1 MRALASAPYVSTVF
15 KRSASRLLLSG
26 VLALSVAAC
35 SGQKGEAE
43 KKPAEGALVE
53 ATLATE
59 AVAPLVITGSGTV
72 AAWQEAPIGAEVGG
86 LTATA
91 VLADEG
97 QYVQQGQPLLK
108 MNDAVLRAQLQ
119 QAQAGIQSAR
129 AQAVEA
135 ERAYQRYKELFDKGY
150 ASQSALDQKEAA
162 YKTAQ
167 AQVATAEA
175 SAAQAQTQLNQTVV
189 RAPVSGLITSRTA
202 VAGQIVSPGTELF
215 RIVRDNRI
223 EMNMEVVETELSA
236 LKAGMSATVT
246 GETGQTVTG
255 TVRVVTPAVNQQ
267 TRLGYARISIPADA
281 GFKPGQFARA
291 SITVGEQPAVLIP
304 QKAVVYQQNQ
314 PVAFVVGA
322 NNKVSGRKVKTGERR
337 GDAIVIASGVS
348 AGEKVVTSGAGFLV
362 DGDAV
367 RVSRTTTPAGAEKAG
382 GQ

>member
-1 MRALASAPYVSTVF
+1 MRSVFVAPYIFTGF
-15 KRSASRLLLSG
+15 KRSASLVVMTG
-26 VLALSVAAC
+26 FVALSASLAAC
-35 SGQKGEAE
+35 SGGQKAE
-43 KKPAEGALVE
+43 TDDKAPAQGALVE
-53 ATLATE
+53 AAAAGE
-59 AVAPLVITGSGTV
+59 SVAPLVVSGSGTV
-72 AAWQEAPIGAEVGG
+72 GAWQEAPIGAEVGG

-135 ERAYQRYKELFDKGY
+135 QRAYQRYKELFDKGY
-150 ASQSALDQKEAA
+150 ASQAALDQREASF
-162 YKTAQ
+162 KTAQ

-175 SAAQAQTQLNQTVV
+175 TAAQAQTQLSQTVV

-202 VAGQIVSPGTELF
+202 VAGQIVGAGTELF

-236 LKAGMSATVT
+236 VKAGMSATVT
-246 GETGQTVTG
+246 GETGQSVTG
-255 TVRVVTPAVNQQ
+255 TVRVVTPVVDQQ
-267 TRLGYARISIPADA
+267 TRLGYARISIPANA

-291 SITVGEQPAVLIP
+291 SITVGDQNVVTIP

-314 PVAFVVGA
+314 PVAFVLGA
-322 NNKVSGRKVKTGERR
+322 NNKVTARKLTTGALV
-337 GDAIVIASGVS
+337 GQNIVVAQGVTP
-348 AGEKVVTSGAGFLV
+348 GEKVVTSGAGFLV
-362 DGDAV
+362 DGDTV
-367 RVSRTTTPAGAEKAG
+367 RIGKAAG
-382 GQ
+382 GKQ